1 MIINQQYMDDY
12 VIKPIMEKFDKLEE
26 KFEKRF
32 DELEQ
37 LIKSIDKD
45 TKMKMSWM
53 SNSIAKLP
61 KTKKRAK

>member
-53 SNSIAKLP
+53 SGSIAKLP